1 MWYTIFVNEFSLYNN
16 YLIMTTIKVNSMKK
30 VRELLLKEDN
40 INKIFSYYNI
50 VEWLMVHYK
59 KVLNKAKELEARQL
73 LKNIRIILIE
83 KMS

>member
-1 MWYTIFVNEFSLYNN
+1 
-16 YLIMTTIKVNSMKK
+16 
-30 VRELLLKEDN
+30 
-40 INKIFSYYNI
+40 
-50 VEWLMVHYK
+50 MVHYK